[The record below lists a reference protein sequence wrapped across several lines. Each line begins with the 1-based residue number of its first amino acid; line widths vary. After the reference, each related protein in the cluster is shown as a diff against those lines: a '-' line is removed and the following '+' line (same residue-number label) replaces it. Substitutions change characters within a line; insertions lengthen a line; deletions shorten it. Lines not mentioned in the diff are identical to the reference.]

1 MDKYIVALCK
11 QNPKMKLECKNPE
24 CGFTV
29 EVKTEDVFRCKEYKF
44 VCPQCNKETHY
55 ETTAF
60 VDDFKKQ
67 LKALGITLK

>member
-29 EVKTEDVFRCKEYKF
+29 EVKTEDVFKEKDYKF
-44 VCPQCNKETHY
+44 ICSFFKQK
-55 ETTAF
+55 TAYDITEF
-60 VDDFKKQ
+60 VSDFKKQ
-67 LKALGITLK
+67 LKAYGIMLK